1 MKNKH
6 KTYYHDTFHNQSI
19 FFFLTNN
26 FECKINIVNEHEL
39 YTRII

>member
-19 FFFLTNN
+19 FFLTNN